1 MKAMGELDE
10 YCRGGEVG
18 RSSISRNCSRLCD
31 GEEGMTLRVGTWA
44 STEQSWRAGLGQ
56 LGPVSCH
63 HQGEDA
69 LHG

>member
-44 STEQSWRAGLGQ
+44 PTEQSSMVGL
-56 LGPVSCH
+56 
-63 HQGEDA
+63 E
-69 LHG
+69 